1 MIPLISLRDGTHI
14 PQLGF
19 GTYLVDRADAPE
31 VVAAALEAGYRH
43 IDTAQ
48 MYGNEAGVGEAITR
62 SGIVRDELYVTTK
75 LSTANHRPDD
85 VRRSFDQSLR
95 DLRVDY
101 VDLFLMHWPMPNR
114 YDGNFPA
121 TWSAMAELLDDGRV
135 RSIGVSNFEPAHLDR
150 IIDETGIVP
159 VVNQIEAHPYF
170 PNDVARAASL
180 DRGIAVEAWGPLG
193 QGAVLDDPAIATIA
207 AELGRSPAQVI
218 LRWHIERGDI
228 VFPKSSHPDRMRQ
241 NLELFD
247 FELTAT
253 HTAAIDGLNRGN
265 EGRVGPHPDTF
276 DWVPD

>member
-1 MIPLISLRDGTHI
+1 MIPSISLRDGTHI

-19 GTYLVDRADAPE
+19 GTYLVDPDETAD
-31 VVAAALEAGYRH
+31 VVSAAFDAGYRH
-43 IDTAQ
+43 VDTAQ
-48 MYGNEAGVGEAITR
+48 MYNNEAGVGEAITR
-62 SGIVRDELYVTTK
+62 SGIPRDELYVTTK

-85 VRRSFDQSLR
+85 VRRSFEQSLR

-121 TWSAMAELLDDGRV
+121 TWSAMAELLSDGRA
-135 RSIGVSNFEPAHLDR
+135 RSIGVSNFQPAHLDR

-159 VVNQIEAHPYF
+159 VVNQVEALPYF
-170 PNDVARAASL
+170 PNDVARAASR

-193 QGAVLDDPAIATIA
+193 QGAVLDDPAIATIS
-207 AELGRSPAQVI
+207 AEIGRSPAQVI

-247 FELTAT
+247 FELSAEQ
-253 HTAAIDGLNRGN
+253 TAATDGLNRGD